1 MKKTIFLFTLLF
13 ITIHSGAQEKLNIM
27 LTGASFGVT
36 QNGWFEIG
44 CNTYGAVGINKSV
57 SGEAIYHTA
66 NRMATNT
73 FYTKA
78 ELEKTDVFIIMHVH
92 NQNVA
97 NETLLKED
105 YTEYTM
111 PTTNYAVAYDY
122 VIKRYKDDCYK
133 LKDDINS
140 KYYGTENGKPA
151 IITLCT
157 HWHDSRT
164 IYNSAIRVLSQKW
177 SLPLIEWDK
186 NIGFSKDILINGV
199 QPSLQYAMD
208 NEVIGGVTYGWHP
221 LRGQNQYL
229 QKKLAEI
236 FVAGLE
242 TTFGAL
248 PVGVTINNK
257 SKAIMPNEEAF
268 VSFSFTGLPPWKMK
282 YQVNDQFV
290 QLDNITE
297 NPLLVKVSVPAGKA
311 TKIKPVGINNNSV
324 SEGTVTGEAVIYNAN
339 KSIYPIF
346 DTYAHQANNTTAYTT
361 DTVVQVKTTTDNYSR
376 EAFFTFNL
384 SNLKSTEEK
393 IIFRAFFYQR
403 VYPQNKNILEDHL
416 VEIAGVA
423 ANYSTLNWDSKPV
436 NLTIINESNIFPSE
450 LGSYISWDITDW
462 TKEQIALGK
471 SNITLRLKVINEGTG
486 LLNFCS
492 SEATTQHHPE
502 ILADATSANALN
514 LQIVEQVNVY
524 PNPFNESINMN
535 GYSPIEQLSITSV
548 DGKCF
553 YKKNK
558 LDAREFSINT
568 TNFPL
573 GLYLIQLQTG
583 NQRIVRKLVK
593 F

>member
-13 ITIHSGAQEKLNIM
+13 ITLHGGAQEKLNIM
-27 LTGASFGVT
+27 LIGASFGVSE
-36 QNGWFEIG
+36 NGWFEIG
-44 CNTYGAVGINKSV
+44 CNTYGAVGLNKSV

-73 FYTKA
+73 FYTKD

-97 NETLLKED
+97 DETWLKED
-105 YTEYTM
+105 YTTYSM

-140 KYYGTENGKPA
+140 KYYGSVNGKPA
-151 IITLCT
+151 IIMLCT

-177 SLPLIEWDK
+177 SLPLFEWDK

-199 QPSLQYAMD
+199 QPSLQYAMN

-221 LRGQNQYL
+221 LRGQNQYI

-236 FVAGLE
+236 FIGKLE
-242 TTFGAL
+242 TTFGAI
-248 PVGVTINNK
+248 PVSVTVNNK
-257 SKAIMPNEEAF
+257 SKAILQNEEAF
-268 VSFSFTGLPPWKMK
+268 VSFSFTGLPPWNLK
-282 YQVNDQFV
+282 YQVNEQFI
-290 QLDNITE
+290 QIDNIIE
-297 NPLLVKVSVPAGKA
+297 NPLLVKVLVHASQS
-311 TKIKPVGINNNSV
+311 TRIKPVRVSNNSV
-324 SEGTVTGEAVIYNAN
+324 SEGTVSGEATIYTAN
-339 KSIYPIF
+339 MSLSPIF
-346 DTYAHQANNTTAYTT
+346 DTYVHQANKTIAYDS
-361 DTVVQVKTTTDNYSR
+361 DTLVQIKTTTDNYSR
-376 EAFFTFNL
+376 EAYFTFNV

-393 IIFRAFFYQR
+393 IIFRTYFYQR

-416 VEIAGVA
+416 VEIAVNA
-423 ANYSTLNWDSKPV
+423 ENYITLNWDSKPT
-436 NLTIINESNIFPSE
+436 NLTIINESHIFPAE
-450 LGSYISWDITDW
+450 LGSFISWDITDW
-462 TKEQIALGK
+462 SKEQIAAGK

-486 LLNFCS
+486 LLNFYS
-492 SEATTQHHPE
+492 SEATTQYHPE
-502 ILADATSANALN
+502 ILADVTSANALN

-524 PNPFNESINMN
+524 PNPFNERINMN
-535 GYSPIEQLSITSV
+535 GFSPIDQLTITSV

-558 LDAREFSINT
+558 LTAKEYSINT
-568 TNFPL
+568 TTFPP
-573 GLYLIQLQTG
+573 GLYLIQMQTG

-593 F
+593 L